1 MKKVVCLIALLFV
14 GATVVNAQE
23 MAMPMI
29 PGNMVNGTTDSASIP
44 NVTAFRIWLDANLP
58 INLWPSI
65 KLTSVDDGRILMD
78 AAKTYHAQY
87 AKLEA
92 AHNAKTT
99 ELTSF
104 VWPNADLYALV
115 AGLWTNVQNNMSAT
129 GLNQFTNYLQAEK
142 GKMQVSFY
150 DASIDTAGRHLAE
163 TRMVASAAGLPQGQQ
178 MVPNYSLYT
187 SRTPEIGASQ
197 YQFLPGDLPN
207 ENLPSPWGIVSGTLG
222 ISNGKIVVMNPGSTG
237 TAIAYYNLPPRNSDE
252 QVVAI
257 LGALPSTG
265 QSIGIYAMLNAS
277 PLNFYRAVWYNYDG
291 TSYAVV
297 LQKSNN
303 GVLTTFGYYW
313 YPMQSGD
320 SMQLT
325 TSLGQAQVYVNGVS
339 VLAAQD
345 ASITFAGAMGIGG
358 TANSGSVTYWTEAS
372 GYALYSNVQMSG
384 NTICPCP
391 GGALHTGHVN
401 NKLDIGSQGGTAYS
415 ATVPPQNSMSAQAI
429 YNFDLPGFDTGL
441 FGPGILTLDGGVLC
455 SLVGLIWQ
463 TDLLGNPP
471 IATGEMI
478 INTAITMSRSV
489 GYVPPDVYTLTN
501 FCSPK
506 TTPPDATPIW
516 TDQAFFNPFWKSSN
530 ECERSKKAA
539 AGSKWTCQDFT
550 LATIPKVNGQDGLPY
565 QVFDCT
571 VYDKNIKGVY
581 P

>member
-1 MKKVVCLIALLFV
+1 MKKVVCLVALLV
-14 GATVVNAQE
+14 LGAMVVNAQE

-29 PGNMVNGTTDSASIP
+29 PGNMVNGTTDAASIP
-44 NVTAFRIWLDANLP
+44 HVTAFRIWLDADLP
-58 INLWPSI
+58 ISLWHSI
-65 KLTSVDDGRILMD
+65 KLTSVDDARILMD

-92 AHNAKTT
+92 AHNAKTN

-104 VWPNADLYALV
+104 VWPNAELYALV
-115 AGLWTNVQNNMSAT
+115 AKLWTDVQNNMSAT
-129 GLNQFTNYLQAEK
+129 GLNQFTTYLDAEK

-187 SRTPEIGASQ
+187 NRTPEIGASQ
-197 YQFLPGDLPN
+197 YQFLPGGLPN
-207 ENLPSPWGIVSGTLG
+207 GNLPAPWSPILGTMG
-222 ISNGKIVVMNPGSTG
+222 ISNGNIVVTNSGSGG
-237 TAIAYYNLPPRNSDE
+237 TALAFYNQAPHNSDE
-252 QVVAI
+252 QTTAI
-257 LGALPSTG
+257 LGSLPSG
-265 QSIGIYAMLNAS
+265 PGSIGIYNRLYGS
-277 PLNFYRAVWYNYDG
+277 PLTFYGAVWYNDG
-291 TSYAVV
+291 HGNYAVV
-297 LQKSNN
+297 LQKFLNN
-303 GVLTTFGYYW
+303 TFIDVQFYY
-313 YPMQSGD
+313 YAMKTGD
-320 SMQLT
+320 ALQLT
-325 TSLGQAQVYVNGVS
+325 TSLGQLQVYLNGVAIMS
-339 VLAAQD
+339 VSD
-345 ASITFAGAMGIGG
+345 SSITAAGYMGIGG
-358 TANSGSVTYWTEAS
+358 TAGNGSMT
-372 GYALYSNVQMSG
+372 LYSNVQMSG

-391 GGALHTGHVN
+391 NGALHTGHVN

-415 ATVPPQNSMSAQAI
+415 AAVPPQNSLGAQAI

-441 FGPGILTLDGGVLC
+441 FGPGVLTLDGGVLC
-455 SLVGLIWQ
+455 SIVGIIWQ
-463 TDLLGNPP
+463 TDLLGDPP

-489 GYVPPDVYTLTN
+489 GYVPPDIYTLKN

-506 TTPPDATPIW
+506 TTPPDATPSW
-516 TDQAFFNPFWKSSN
+516 TDQAFFNPFWKSSD
-530 ECERSKKAA
+530 ECERSKKAKP
-539 AGSKWTCQDFT
+539 GSKWTCQDFT